1 MLLTLVRL
9 WSIGNFSPFSN
20 LCSSCSFPH
29 VWGQTPGL
37 QKEALCWA
45 DQFSLPWQ
53 PEHALVWCPAPRI
66 WGCGTHDAPSWWF
79 LQRPNVPAPSSWQ
92 PRKHAQQWHEQRWEN
107 TQLSEPFSLINL
119 VFTAQDVVCN
129 LSDEGYVKGKKLYW
143 SLKTTS
149 FTVFSWWRM
158 GTQEIAI
165 HWVISTLC

>member
-1 MLLTLVRL
+1 MLLTIVRL

-53 PEHALVWCPAPRI
+53 PEHALVWRPAPRI

-107 TQLSEPFSLINL
+107 TQLSEPCSLMNPRIYSKRCCVTYLMKDMLKEMPFN
-119 VFTAQDVVCN
+119 VN
-129 LSDEGYVKGKKLYW
+129 LS
-143 SLKTTS
+143 
-149 FTVFSWWRM
+149 
-158 GTQEIAI
+158 
-165 HWVISTLC
+165 LCKVLDMNPTDLSVCIII